1 MTKEEG
7 EQRVKCELTPG
18 KTLSF
23 QGLQETANL
32 LPDLSFGND
41 IVVKKTMGLKI
52 KKKIVQSIKFCKM
65 ETGCVKTT

>member
-23 QGLQETANL
+23 QGLQEKTNL
-32 LPDLSFGND
+32 LPDLSLSND

-52 KKKIVQSIKFCKM
+52 KKKK
-65 ETGCVKTT
+65 